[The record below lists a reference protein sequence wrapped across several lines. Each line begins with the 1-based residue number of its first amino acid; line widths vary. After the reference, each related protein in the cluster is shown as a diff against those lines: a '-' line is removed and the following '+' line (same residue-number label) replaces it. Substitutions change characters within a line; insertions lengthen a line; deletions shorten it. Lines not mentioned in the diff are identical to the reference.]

1 MIKHL
6 IPLNISQRVREQAY
20 DYERHFTFKIAFCVF
35 RFVLH
40 RRVRSVFIFS
50 EHCKLSE
57 DAVTASHT
65 LAVAQ
70 LCHLSI
76 QHFNIINDVVRLWC
90 WESSSLIALVRG
102 SVCAPCAISSWHM
115 NSADEPGSAVCP
127 LGGGKHSGSSDW
139 LAAVCHSV
147 DVCVRFNAYAS
158 ASVCKCIYL
167 KKKNL
172 LTMCVH
178 NLFASKCVCVAEV
191 GNTIAMV

>member
-57 DAVTASHT
+57 DAVTAPHT

-90 WESSSLIALVRG
+90 
-102 SVCAPCAISSWHM
+102 
-115 NSADEPGSAVCP
+115 
-127 LGGGKHSGSSDW
+127 
-139 LAAVCHSV
+139 
-147 DVCVRFNAYAS
+147 
-158 ASVCKCIYL
+158 
-167 KKKNL
+167 
-172 LTMCVH
+172 
-178 NLFASKCVCVAEV
+178 
-191 GNTIAMV
+191 